1 MNELNVY
8 SVYDVKADAYIT
20 PFFLPT
26 DAMAIRAFT
35 DCVSDPGHRFG
46 AHPEDYTLYKIGV
59 FDISSGQILDIDQN
73 EALAVTAMSVKPRP
87 ELTTIDGGKE

>member
-1 MNELNVY
+1 MTLNIY

-26 DAMAIRAFT
+26 DAMAIRAFA
-35 DCVSDPGHRFG
+35 DCVSDPAHRFG

-59 FDISSGQILDIDQN
+59 FDISSGSLLDVDKS
-73 EALAVTAMSVKPRP
+73 ETLAVSAMSVKPKP
-87 ELTTIDGGKE
+87 ELTVVDGGN